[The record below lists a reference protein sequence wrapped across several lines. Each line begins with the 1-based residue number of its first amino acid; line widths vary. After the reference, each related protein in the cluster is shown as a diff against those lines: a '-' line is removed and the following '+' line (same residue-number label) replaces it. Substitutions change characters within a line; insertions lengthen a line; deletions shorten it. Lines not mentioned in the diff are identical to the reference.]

1 MALPTLQ
8 RQYET
13 IYILRS
19 DAGREVTEAVADRV
33 IEAVKTA
40 GSVTRIENW
49 GRRKLAYNVGRQNRG
64 IYVYFQYSGVGDL
77 VSEVERTLRLQ
88 ESVLKFQT
96 VKIGESA
103 VAEAV
108 VAEVAADA
116 KFEHI
121 ELTDEGDEDETYAQT
136 LGLEARASSR
146 FEPVED
152 DEDLDDLEDGGDEDE
167 EDA

>member
-1 MALPTLQ
+1 MALPTTLQ

-19 DAGREVTEAVADRV
+19 SAGRDVSEAVADRV

-40 GSVTRIENW
+40 GTVTRIENW
-49 GRRKLAYNVGRQNRG
+49 GRRKLAYNVGREKRG
-64 IYVYFQYSGVGDL
+64 IYVYFQYAGVGDL

-96 VKIGESA
+96 VKIGE
-103 VAEAV
+103 VATVEAV
-108 VAEVAADA
+108 DA

-121 ELTDEGDEDETYAQT
+121 ELTDENEEDETYAQT

-146 FEPVED
+146 FEPAE
-152 DEDLDDLEDGGDEDE
+152 DEDE
-167 EDA
+167 LDDDLGEGADDEEDDR

>member
-1 MALPTLQ
+1 MALPTTLQ

-19 DAGREVTEAVADRV
+19 DAGRDVTEAVADRV

-49 GRRKLAYNVGRQNRG
+49 GRRKLAYNVGREKRG
-64 IYVYFQYSGVGDL
+64 IYVYFQYAGVGDL

-96 VKIGESA
+96 VKLGET
-103 VAEAV
+103 AV
-108 VAEVAADA
+108 VEAAEEV

-121 ELTDEGDEDETYAQT
+121 EHTDEGDEDETYAQT

-146 FEPVED
+146 FEASEE
-152 DEDLDDLEDGGDEDE
+152 DEDLDDMEDVGEEDE

>member
-1 MALPTLQ
+1 MALPTTLQ

-19 DAGREVTEAVADRV
+19 DAGRDVTEAVADRV
-33 IEAVKTA
+33 VEAIKTA

-49 GRRKLAYNVGRQNRG
+49 GRRKLAYNVGREKRG
-64 IYVYFQYSGVGDL
+64 IYVYFQYAGIGDL

-96 VKIGESA
+96 VKIGE
-103 VAEAV
+103 VETVEA
-108 VAEVAADA
+108 AEV

-121 ELTDEGDEDETYAQT
+121 DQLDEAEEDETYAQT

-146 FEPVED
+146 FEPSDDDNDDLDEMDEVSDEDGED
-152 DEDLDDLEDGGDEDE
+152 DV
-167 EDA
+167 

>member
-1 MALPTLQ
+1 MALPTTLQ

-33 IEAVKTA
+33 VEAIKTA
-40 GSVTRIENW
+40 GSVTLIENW
-49 GRRKLAYNVGRQNRG
+49 GRRKLAYNVGREKRG
-64 IYVYFQYSGVGDL
+64 VYVYFQYAGVGDL

-88 ESVLKFQT
+88 EAVLKFQT
-96 VKIGESA
+96 VKIGE
-103 VAEAV
+103 VASVE
-108 VAEVAADA
+108 AADV

-121 ELTDEGDEDETYAQT
+121 ELTDEVEEDETYAQT

-146 FEPVED
+146 FEPSDDGDDLD
-152 DEDLDDLEDGGDEDE
+152 DEDMDDVSDEDG

>member
-1 MALPTLQ
+1 MALPTTLQ

-19 DAGREVTEAVADRV
+19 DAGRDVTEAVADRV
-33 IEAVKTA
+33 VEAIKTA

-49 GRRKLAYNVGRQNRG
+49 GRRKLAYSVGREKRG
-64 IYVYFQYSGVGDL
+64 IYVYFQYAGIGDL

-96 VKIGESA
+96 VKIGE
-103 VAEAV
+103 VETVEA
-108 VAEVAADA
+108 AEV

-121 ELTDEGDEDETYAQT
+121 DHLDEAEEDETYAQT

-146 FEPVED
+146 FEPSDDDSDDLDEMDEVSDEDGED
-152 DEDLDDLEDGGDEDE
+152 DV
-167 EDA
+167 

>member
-1 MALPTLQ
+1 MALPTTLQ

-19 DAGREVTEAVADRV
+19 SAGRDVSEAVADRV

-49 GRRKLAYNVGRQNRG
+49 GRRKLAYNVGREKRG
-64 IYVYFQYSGVGDL
+64 IYVYFQYAGVGDL

-96 VKIGESA
+96 VKIGE
-103 VAEAV
+103 VATVEAV
-108 VAEVAADA
+108 DA

-121 ELTDEGDEDETYAQT
+121 ELGDENEEDETYAQT

-152 DEDLDDLEDGGDEDE
+152 EDELDDDLGEGADDE
-167 EDA
+167 EDDR

>member
-1 MALPTLQ
+1 MALPTTLQ

-19 DAGREVTEAVADRV
+19 DAGRDVTEAVADRV

-49 GRRKLAYNVGRQNRG
+49 GRRKLAYNVGREKRG
-64 IYVYFQYSGVGDL
+64 IYVYFQYTGVGDL

-96 VKIGESA
+96 VKLGDAPVVEA
-103 VAEAV
+103 AEDV
-108 VAEVAADA
+108 

-121 ELTDEGDEDETYAQT
+121 EHTDEGDEDETYAQT

-146 FEPVED
+146 FEASED
-152 DEDLDDLEDGGDEDE
+152 DEDLDDMEDVGEEDE

>member
-1 MALPTLQ
+1 MALPTTLQ

-13 IYILRS
+13 IYVLRS

-49 GRRKLAYNVGRQNRG
+49 GRRKLAYNVGREKRG
-64 IYVYFQYSGVGDL
+64 IYVYFQYAGVGDL

-96 VKIGESA
+96 VKIGE
-103 VAEAV
+103 VATTEAV
-108 VAEVAADA
+108 DA

-121 ELTDEGDEDETYAQT
+121 EHTDENEEDETYAQT

-146 FEPVED
+146 FEPAG
-152 DEDLDDLEDGGDEDE
+152 DEDEMDDDMGEGSDEDE
-167 EDA
+167 EDDR

>member
-1 MALPTLQ
+1 MALPTTLQ

-19 DAGREVTEAVADRV
+19 DAGRDVTEAVADRV
-33 IEAVKTA
+33 VEAIKTA

-49 GRRKLAYNVGRQNRG
+49 GRRKLAYNVGREKRG
-64 IYVYFQYSGVGDL
+64 IYVYFQYAGIGDL

-96 VKIGESA
+96 VKIGE
-103 VAEAV
+103 VETVEA
-108 VAEVAADA
+108 AEV

-121 ELTDEGDEDETYAQT
+121 DQLDEAEEDETYAQT

-146 FEPVED
+146 FEPSDDDSDDLDEMDEVSDEDGED
-152 DEDLDDLEDGGDEDE
+152 DV
-167 EDA
+167 

>member
-1 MALPTLQ
+1 MALPTTLQ

-19 DAGREVTEAVADRV
+19 DAGRDVTEAVADRV
-33 IEAVKTA
+33 VEAIKTA

-49 GRRKLAYNVGRQNRG
+49 GRRRLAYNVGREKRG
-64 IYVYFQYSGVGDL
+64 VYVYFQYAGVGDL

-96 VKIGESA
+96 VKLGELA
-103 VAEAV
+103 TVE
-108 VAEVAADA
+108 AADV

-121 ELTDEGDEDETYAQT
+121 EHVDEGDEDETYAQT

-146 FEPVED
+146 FEPSTDDDELD
-152 DEDLDDLEDGGDEDE
+152 DEDMDDVSGDDE
-167 EDA
+167 EDDA

>member
-1 MALPTLQ
+1 MALPTTLQ

-19 DAGREVTEAVADRV
+19 DAGREVTEAVASRV
-33 IEAVKTA
+33 IEAIKTA
-40 GSVTRIENW
+40 GSVTSIENW
-49 GRRKLAYNVGRQNRG
+49 GRRKLAYNVGREKRG
-64 IYVYFQYSGVGDL
+64 IYVYFQYAGVGDL

-96 VKIGESA
+96 VKLGELET
-103 VAEAV
+103 VE
-108 VAEVAADA
+108 AADV

-121 ELTDEGDEDETYAQT
+121 DHLDENEEDETYAQT

-146 FEPVED
+146 FEPSEDDLD
-152 DEDLDDLEDGGDEDE
+152 DEDLEEGSDEDE
-167 EDA
+167 EDDA

>member
-1 MALPTLQ
+1 MALPTTLQ

-19 DAGREVTEAVADRV
+19 DAGRDVTEAVADRV
-33 IEAVKTA
+33 VEAIKTA

-49 GRRKLAYNVGRQNRG
+49 GRRKLAYNVGREKRG
-64 IYVYFQYSGVGDL
+64 IYVYFQYAGVGDL

-96 VKIGESA
+96 VKIGE
-103 VAEAV
+103 VETVEA
-108 VAEVAADA
+108 AEV

-121 ELTDEGDEDETYAQT
+121 DHLDEAEEDETYAQT

-146 FEPVED
+146 FEPSDDDSDDLDEMDEGSDEDGED
-152 DEDLDDLEDGGDEDE
+152 DV
-167 EDA
+167 